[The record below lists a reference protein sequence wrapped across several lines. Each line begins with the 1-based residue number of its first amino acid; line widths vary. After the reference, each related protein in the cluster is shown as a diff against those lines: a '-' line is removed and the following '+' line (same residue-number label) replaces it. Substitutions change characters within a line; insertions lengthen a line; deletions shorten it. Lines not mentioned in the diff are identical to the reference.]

1 LQAQEK
7 TEDAQE
13 TTEDSKL
20 VDVID
25 SPSFSILS
33 LPARS
38 EADEIAAMILAQ
50 VLETKS
56 CVVQALSVS
65 SLASEMIDL
74 VEQRKA
80 EAVCISATPP
90 GAMMHARYLCRQL
103 RRRFPKVKLIVG
115 LWDFSGDLSKVSE
128 RIGNGAIVVA
138 TLTGA
143 QEKVR
148 LLIQESLL
156 QIEPQVSPES
166 GPVIVQRSHPSHV
179 EVRSTLQRAL
189 PANAIDVG
197 TKSNCGQAAARG
209 ESPAS

>member
-1 LQAQEK
+1 VH
-7 TEDAQE
+7 
-13 TTEDSKL
+13 SKR
-20 VDVID
+20 VKY
-25 SPSFSILS
+25 SPSQDRDSYGTPGRNREIILDLDVGVGRHRRCRS
-33 LPARS
+33 LLGK
-38 EADEIAAMILAQ
+38 AD
-50 VLETKS
+50 V
-56 CVVQALSVS
+56 
-65 SLASEMIDL
+65 
-74 VEQRKA
+74 
-80 EAVCISATPP
+80 VCISATPP